1 MFPKV
6 SSRMQHHTRGCSPQ
20 RTAVNP
26 TRSMFVSMMDVGEVV
41 MAVRHRQMP
50 VLMIVRLVAGPAGI
64 VRVLVMRVVA
74 VAVGV
79 FQVVVSVLMAV
90 LLGEMQPDADAH
102 QGGGSPE

>member
-1 MFPKV
+1 MLVP
-6 SSRMQHHTRGCSPQ
+6 
-20 RTAVNP
+20 
-26 TRSMFVSMMDVGEVV
+26 MMDVGEVV

-50 VLMIVRLVAGPAGI
+50 MLMTVRLVAGPAGI